1 MSALRQVLIEYFQIR
16 AFLYITQLGYQISEY
31 LLFKR
36 LIWEW
41 INLSWNEQEQE
52 QDLNNRIEPFMF
64 VTRSL
69 DEIRFWSRIMK
80 EHSLFLRLG
89 FRADDKQLI
98 MEANQFF
105 QIFERIEQRSH
116 SFTNQ
121 TDPEQIR
128 RFNSE
133 VQQAATNIFAFKR
146 KVLGL
151 ILSCQLPGAN
161 NFPLLVDHI
170 SREANY
176 FRKRLIELN
185 EGKLKPLA
193 DAIIKENVFFLRIMA
208 DHAKFIGH
216 LLDPS
221 ERKLIDMARNFSNDF
236 DELLFQARDL
246 EGMRPHSQTVP
257 LLDQFLDQNRVSV
270 VSLRDFKKTA
280 RGLIEECKI
289 KSIIHPL
296 LADHVFREAEHFLE
310 IIDMFEAHLT
320 SGPKPR

>member
-1 MSALRQVLIEYFQIR
+1 MGGI
-16 AFLYITQLGYQISEY
+16 GM
-31 LLFKR
+31 
-36 LIWEW
+36 
-41 INLSWNEQEQE
+41 NGNEQLHA
-52 QDLNNRIEPFMF
+52 DTGVTSGMF
-64 VTRSL
+64 VERSL
-69 DEIRFWSRIMK
+69 NEIRFWARIMK

-89 FRADDKQLI
+89 FRAEDTQLI
-98 MEANQFF
+98 QEANEFYRL
-105 QIFERIEQRSH
+105 FERIEQIAH
-116 SFTNQ
+116 SYNNQ

-133 VQQAATNIFAFKR
+133 VQQAATNIYAFKR

-151 ILSCQLPGAN
+151 ILTCKLPGAN
-161 NFPLLVDHI
+161 NFPLLVDHT

-185 EGKLKPLA
+185 QGKLQSLP

-221 ERKLIDMARNFSNDF
+221 ERKLVDVAGNFSNDF
-236 DELLFQARDL
+236 DQLLYQARDL
-246 EGMRPHSQTVP
+246 ESMKPQSQTVP

-270 VSLRDFKKTA
+270 ASLRDFKKTA
-280 RGLIEECKI
+280 RDLIEQCKI

-296 LADHVFREAEHFLE
+296 LADHVFREADRFLE
-310 IIDMFEAHLT
+310 IIDMFDAHLT
-320 SGPKPR
+320 SNNNQSM

>member
-1 MSALRQVLIEYFQIR
+1 MQGNDGLQYPEAAR
-16 AFLYITQLGYQISEY
+16 
-31 LLFKR
+31 
-36 LIWEW
+36 
-41 INLSWNEQEQE
+41 
-52 QDLNNRIEPFMF
+52 DMF
-64 VTRSL
+64 VARSL
-69 DEIRFWSRIMK
+69 DEVRFWSRIMK

-89 FRADDKQLI
+89 FRCDDTQLI
-98 MEANQFF
+98 QEANQYYHL
-105 QIFERIEQRSH
+105 FEQIEQKSH
-116 SFTNQ
+116 SFNTQ
-121 TDPEQIR
+121 TDPEKIK

-133 VQQAATNIFAFKR
+133 VQQAATGIFAFKR

-151 ILSCQLPGAN
+151 ILTCKLPGAN
-161 NFPLLVDHI
+161 NFPLLVDHT

-221 ERKLIDMARNFSNDF
+221 ERKLVDMARNFSNDF
-236 DELLFQARDL
+236 DQLVFQAVDL
-246 EGMRPHSQTVP
+246 EGMKPQSQTVP

-280 RGLIEECKI
+280 RDLIEECKI

-296 LADHVFREAEHFLE
+296 LADHVFREAERFLA

-320 SGPKPR
+320 GGTPQSRH